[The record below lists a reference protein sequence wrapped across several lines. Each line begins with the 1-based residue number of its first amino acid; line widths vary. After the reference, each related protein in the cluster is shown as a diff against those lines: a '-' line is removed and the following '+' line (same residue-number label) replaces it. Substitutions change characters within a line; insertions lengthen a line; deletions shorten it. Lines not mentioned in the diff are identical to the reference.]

1 MKSRDLKILYP
12 FGSDIAINYP
22 EDNPEIYFHCA
33 SFGRQIYLK
42 KNRSIYQICV
52 YHFYNHLLPRTKFY
66 DDDFF
71 VAHRDDIFPIYE
83 TKDFLEAQQIFY
95 ECAFRLLCDSEVLA
109 RRASSSYGKND
120 GKGYFYI

>member
-1 MKSRDLKILYP
+1 MGYIKYFLYNKKIYNFCNICILHLYL
-12 FGSDIAINYP
+12 FLMATLF
-22 EDNPEIYFHCA
+22 EH
-33 SFGRQIYLK
+33 QV
-42 KNRSIYQICV
+42 CV

-66 DDDFF
+66 DDDFL

-109 RRASSSYGKND
+109 RKASSSYGKND